1 MALYKIE
8 WKRSAIKE
16 LRGLEKDIIKKI
28 LTEVGKLAGNP
39 HPAGSKKLR
48 GSKYSYRLKMG
59 NYRVVYKVSASVLTI
74 EIIRVG
80 HRREI
85 YK

>member
-8 WKRSAIKE
+8 WKSSAIRE
-16 LRGLEKDIIKKI
+16 LRGLEKSVIRKI
-28 LTEVGKLAGNP
+28 LAEVEKLANNP
-39 HPAGSKKLR
+39 HPIGSKKLR

-59 NYRVVYKVSASVLTI
+59 NYRVVYKVSSSVLTI

-80 HRREI
+80 HRREV
-85 YK
+85 YN